1 MTLEFLLFLGG
12 NYRKTF
18 SVLGTNYSRTFS
30 VLGTNYRKTAE
41 EFF

>member
-1 MTLEFLLFLGG
+1 MILEFLLFLGG

-18 SVLGTNYSRTFS
+18 SVLGTNY
-30 VLGTNYRKTAE
+30 RKTAE